1 MMFGELA
8 GMLKN
13 VQQMQKQMQQVKQ
26 SLEAMEVEGSSG
38 GGMVTV
44 KANGRGD
51 ILSLKIDP
59 EVVDP
64 RNVEF
69 LEDLVRAAVRQTS
82 EKSQK
87 LMREE
92 MSKAVGSLGIPGIG
106 KLLGDFGI

>member
-1 MMFGELA
+1 MMFGDLA

-13 VQQMQKQMQQVKQ
+13 VQQMQKQMHLIKQ
-26 SLEAMEVEGSSG
+26 SLEAVEVEGVSG
-38 GGMVTV
+38 GGMVTA
-44 KANGRGD
+44 KANGRGE

-82 EKSQK
+82 EKSRK
-87 LMREE
+87 LMQEE

-106 KLLGDFGI
+106 KLLGDFRM

>member
-1 MMFGELA
+1 MMFGDLA
-8 GMLKN
+8 GILKN
-13 VQQMQKQMQQVKQ
+13 VQQMQKQMQQAKQ
-26 SLEAMEVEGSSG
+26 SLEAMEVEGASG

-106 KLLGDFGI
+106 KLLGDFGM